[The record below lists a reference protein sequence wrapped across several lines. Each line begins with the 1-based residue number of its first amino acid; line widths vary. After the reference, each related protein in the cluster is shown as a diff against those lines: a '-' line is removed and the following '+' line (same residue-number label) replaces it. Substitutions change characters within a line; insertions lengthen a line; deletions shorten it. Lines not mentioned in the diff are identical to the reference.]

1 MSNRT
6 SSSAPPPS
14 YTLSLPQ
21 LDRRITA
28 RPGET
33 IFQCAR
39 RNGARIVGACGGRG
53 TCGTCSVLITAGKVQ
68 HANGQII
75 AARPAADAPRRRPR
89 WLRAC
94 QLTPRTDCTI
104 EVAERSLAPIVR
116 AHIETGGSAEILPLD
131 PAVVSLDV
139 GVPQATLADP
149 LADTDRVVRALSLPF
164 TSLDISAAQRL
175 PAVLRDGGW
184 SLRVRLRGAE
194 AIDFAAPGSRTLG
207 LAVDLGTTNVAGFLV
222 DLQSGVVVASLGIEN
237 PQVGWG
243 ADVIS
248 RVNYATRGPAAA
260 EELRTAAVT
269 AINALAHD
277 LCRAVAAPLQDIVD
291 VVICGNTAM
300 HHLLLGLPVRQLGR
314 APFVPA
320 VRDAMDLKARELGLA
335 VAPGAYV
342 HLAPNIGGFV
352 GSDHVTALLATEA
365 HWGSSTTSIVMDI
378 GTNTEISLIHRGEIV
393 TVSCPSGPALEGGHI
408 SCGMRAAEGAIE
420 HVAIE
425 DDRVKVEVI
434 GNRKPIGL
442 CGSGVLDAIAALRGA
457 GLLDDRGRLIG
468 DHRAIREVD
477 GMRAALL
484 APGVYFNQRDVRA
497 VQLAKAAI
505 RTGIELLLRDARL
518 AERDIERVVIAGAFG
533 AYIDVRS
540 GLAVG
545 LFPALPLDRFVQVG
559 NAAGV
564 GVRRML
570 ASQQARARARDLAT
584 RCRYVELST
593 RSGFQK
599 TFLSN
604 IGFKTRPQA
613 RRAS

>member
-1 MSNRT
+1 MSNRS
-6 SSSAPPPS
+6 SSSAPAPS
-14 YTLSLPQ
+14 YALSFPQ
-21 LDRRITA
+21 LDRTITA

-39 RNGARIVGACGGRG
+39 RSGVRIVGACGGRG
-53 TCGTCSVLITAGKVQ
+53 TCGTCSILISTGEVQ
-68 HANGQII
+68 HSNGRTL
-75 AARPAADAPRRRPR
+75 AARKVGKGRRHRPT

-94 QLTPRTDCTI
+94 QLTPRTDCMI
-104 EVAERSLAPIVR
+104 EVSQRSLAPIVR
-116 AHIETGGSAEILPLD
+116 AEIGTGGSAEILPLD
-131 PAVVSLDV
+131 PAVVSLV
-139 GVPQATLADP
+139 VHVPQATLADG
-149 LADTDRVVRALSLPF
+149 LADADRVARGLPLSVA
-164 TSLDISAAQRL
+164 SLDIAAAQQL
-175 PAVLRDGGW
+175 PVVLRDGDW
-184 SLRVRLRGAE
+184 SLCVRLRGGE
-194 AIDFAAPGSRTLG
+194 VIDFAAPGSRSLG

-222 DLQSGVVVASLGIEN
+222 DLQSGVSVASLGIEN

-248 RVNYATRGPAAA
+248 RMNYAIRGPAAA

-277 LCRAVAAPLQDIVD
+277 LCRAVAAPTRDIVD

-352 GSDHVTALLATEA
+352 GSDHVTALLATETQ
-365 HWGSSTTSIVMDI
+365 WGSFVTSIVMDI
-378 GTNTEISLIHRGEIV
+378 GTNTEISLIHRGEII

-408 SCGMRAAEGAIE
+408 SCGMRAADGAIE
-420 HVAIE
+420 HVSIE
-425 DDRVKVEVI
+425 DGRIKIEVI
-434 GNRKPIGL
+434 GKRQPVGL
-442 CGSGVLDAIAALRGA
+442 CGSGVLDVIAALRGA

-468 DHRAIREVD
+468 NHPDIREVD

-505 RTGIELLLRDARL
+505 RTGIELLLRDARI
-518 AERDIERVVIAGAFG
+518 AELDIERVIIAGAFG
-533 AYIDVRS
+533 AYIDVKS

-545 LFPALPLDRFVQVG
+545 LLPALPLDRFEQVG
-559 NAAGV
+559 NAAGI
-564 GVRRML
+564 GVRQML
-570 ASQQARARARDLAT
+570 ASQRTRARARDLAT
-584 RCRYVELST
+584 RIHYIELST
-593 RSGFQK
+593 RDGFQK
-599 TFLSN
+599 TFLHN
-604 IGFKTRPQA
+604 IGFQTQPQA

>member
-6 SSSAPPPS
+6 SNSAPAPS
-14 YTLSLPQ
+14 FALGFPQ
-21 LDRRITA
+21 LDRTITTH
-28 RPGET
+28 PGET

-39 RNGARIVGACGGRG
+39 RNGVRIVGACGGRG
-53 TCGTCSVLITAGKVQ
+53 TCGTCSVS
-68 HANGQII
+68 I
-75 AARPAADAPRRRPR
+75 AAGEVRHSNGRILAARKGGKRRVRGTN

-94 QLTPRTDCTI
+94 LLTPRTDCTI
-104 EVAERSLAPIVR
+104 EVSQRSLAPIVR
-116 AHIETGGSAEILPLD
+116 AEIGTGVSIEILPLD
-131 PAVVSLDV
+131 PAVVGLNV
-139 GVPQATLADP
+139 NVPRATLADG
-149 LADTDRVVRALSLPF
+149 LSDADRVARALPRPVA
-164 TSLDISAAQRL
+164 SLDIAAAQQL
-175 PAVLRDGGW
+175 SVALRDADW
-184 SLRVRLRGAE
+184 SVCVRLRGEE
-194 AIDFAAPGSRTLG
+194 AIDFAAPGSRSFG

-222 DLQSGVVVASLGIEN
+222 DLQSGVGVASLGIEN

-248 RVNYATRGPAAA
+248 RMNYAIRSTAAA

-277 LCRAVAAPLQDIVD
+277 LCRAAAVPTRDVVD
-291 VVICGNTAM
+291 VVICGNTVM

-320 VRDAMDLKARELGLA
+320 VRDAMDLKAREIGLV
-335 VAPGAYV
+335 VALGAYV
-342 HLAPNIGGFV
+342 HLVSNIGGYV
-352 GSDHVTALLATEA
+352 GGDHVTALLATEPQ
-365 HWGSSTTSIVMDI
+365 WSSSRTSVVMDI

-420 HVAIE
+420 HVSIE
-425 DDRVKVEVI
+425 DGRIKVEVI
-434 GNRKPIGL
+434 GKRKPLGL
-442 CGSGVLDAIAALRGA
+442 CGSGVLDAVAMLRSAAL
-457 GLLDDRGRLIG
+457 LDERGRLAG
-468 DHRAIREVD
+468 GHPDIREVD
-477 GMRAALL
+477 GMRAAVL

-518 AERDIERVVIAGAFG
+518 AERDVERVIIAGAFG

-540 GLAVG
+540 GVAVG
-545 LFPALPLDRFVQVG
+545 LLPALPLDSFAQVG

-564 GVRRML
+564 GVRQML
-570 ASQQARARARDLAT
+570 ASQRARARARDLAL
-584 RCRYVELST
+584 RCRHVELST
-593 RSGFQK
+593 RDGFQK
-599 TFLSN
+599 TFLRN
-604 IGFKTRPQA
+604 IGFQSQPQA